1 MSKRKETEGFNLA
14 FLDIMSCGLGA
25 VILVFML
32 VKTNV
37 EETTATTN
45 SEVEKLQSDI
55 NRLSALETEKLKSLN
70 DLSSSLDSEIKKQ
83 NALKN
88 QLASVQSKNQTESQQ
103 IKSLNQELE
112 KLKSSIKDIE
122 VKKQSDLVQT
132 ETINE
137 ENYLLGLKVE
147 GRKIAI
153 LVDSSASMT
162 HELLIDIIK
171 VKNGSDQEKKNAEKW
186 LRTKRIVQWLLA
198 RAPKSSEV
206 VVIHFNET
214 AGEIG
219 KPGWKNASDPS
230 TVGSIL
236 SQLETIVPTGGTNL
250 QIGLEQLKKYAP
262 SNLYVITDGLPTKG
276 QSRYKSLNPFAN
288 CSSLRGSSNTI
299 SGECRI
305 KRFRQTLQESS
316 QQNVKTNII
325 LLPIEGDPGAI
336 NEYWNWSA
344 ATGGLLISPALNWP

>member
-32 VKTNV
+32 VKTNA
-37 EETTATTN
+37 EDTTSTSN
-45 SEVEKLQSDI
+45 SEVEKLQNDI
-55 NRLSALETEKLKSLN
+55 NRLSELENEKLKNLN
-70 DLSSSLDSEIKKQ
+70 DLSISLDSEIKKQ
-83 NALKN
+83 DALKS
-88 QLASVQSKNQTESQQ
+88 QLVSVQSKNETESQQ
-103 IKSLNQELE
+103 IKSLNRELE
-112 KLKSSIKDIE
+112 KLKSSIKGIE

-147 GRKIAI
+147 GQKIAI

-162 HELLIDIIK
+162 HEKLIDIIK
-171 VKNGSDQEKKNAEKW
+171 VKNGSDQEKKNANKW
-186 LRTKRIVQWLLA
+186 RRTKRILQWLLA
-198 RAPKSSEV
+198 RAPKSSEI
-206 VVIHFNET
+206 VVIHFNEK
-214 AGEIG
+214 AEELG
-219 KPGWKNASDPS
+219 KPGWKNVSDPNTIS
-230 TVGSIL
+230 TIL
-236 SQLETIVPTGGTNL
+236 SQLEAVTPTGGTNL
-250 QIGLEQLKKYAP
+250 QTGLEQLKKYAP

-305 KRFRQTLQESS
+305 KLFRQTLQESS
-316 QQNVKTNII
+316 KQNVITNII
-325 LLPIEGDPGAI
+325 LLPVEGDPDAI
-336 NEYWNWSA
+336 NEYWSWSA

>member
-37 EETTATTN
+37 EDSHSTTN
-45 SEVEKLQSDI
+45 SEAEKLQNDI
-55 NRLSALETEKLKSLN
+55 SRLSELENEKLKKLN
-70 DLSSSLDSEIKKQ
+70 DLSSNLNNEIKKQ
-83 NALKN
+83 NTLKK
-88 QLASVQSKNQTESQQ
+88 QLASVQSKNETESQQ
-103 IKSLNQELE
+103 VKSLNQELE

-147 GRKIAI
+147 GQKIAI
-153 LVDSSASMT
+153 LIDSSASMT
-162 HELLIDIIK
+162 HEKLIDIIK
-171 VKNGSDQEKKNAEKW
+171 VKNGSDLEKKNADKW
-186 LRTKRIVQWLLA
+186 RRTKRIVQWLLA
-198 RAPKSSEV
+198 RAPRSSEV
-206 VVIHFNET
+206 VVIHFNEK
-214 AGEIG
+214 ADELGQS
-219 KPGWKNASDPS
+219 GWRNMADPN
-230 TVGSIL
+230 TVGTIL
-236 SQLETIVPTGGTNL
+236 SQLGAVVPTGGTNL

-262 SNLYVITDGLPTKG
+262 SSLYVITDGLPTKG

-288 CSSLRGSSNTI
+288 CSSLRGASNTI

-305 KRFRQTLQESS
+305 KLFRQTLQDSS
-316 QQNVKTNII
+316 QQGVKTNII
-325 LLPIEGDPGAI
+325 LLPIEGDPDAI

>member
-37 EETTATTN
+37 DDTASTTN

-55 NRLSALETEKLKSLN
+55 SRLSELENEKLKNLN
-70 DLSSSLDSEIKKQ
+70 DLSSSLDNEIKKQ
-83 NALKN
+83 NALKS
-88 QLASVQSKNQTESQQ
+88 QLASIRSKNETESQQ
-103 IKSLNQELE
+103 IKSLNQDLE
-112 KLKSSIKDIE
+112 KLKNSIKDIE

-132 ETINE
+132 EVINE

-147 GRKIAI
+147 GGRIAI

-162 HELLIDIIK
+162 HEKLIDIIK
-171 VKNGSDQEKKNAEKW
+171 VKNGSDQEKKNADKW

-198 RAPKSSEV
+198 RAPKSSEI
-206 VVIHFNET
+206 VVIHFNEK
-214 AGEIG
+214 ADELG
-219 KPGWKNASDPS
+219 KPGWKNIADPNTVS
-230 TVGSIL
+230 TIL
-236 SQLETIVPTGGTNL
+236 SQLEAVIPSGGTNL

-262 SNLYVITDGLPTKG
+262 SSLYVITDGLPTKG

-305 KRFRQTLQESS
+305 KLFRQTLQESS
-316 QQNVKTNII
+316 TQNVKTNII
-325 LLPIEGDPGAI
+325 LLPIEGDPDAI
-336 NEYWNWSA
+336 NEYWSWSA
-344 ATGGLLISPALNWP
+344 TTGGLLISPALNWP

>member
-1 MSKRKETEGFNLA
+1 
-14 FLDIMSCGLGA
+14 
-25 VILVFML
+25 ML
-32 VKTNV
+32 VKNNV
-37 EETTATTN
+37 EDTTSTSN

-55 NRLSALETEKLKSLN
+55 SRLSELESEKLKSLN
-70 DLSSSLDSEIKKQ
+70 ELSSSLDSEIKKQ
-83 NALKN
+83 KTLKN
-88 QLASVQSKNQTESQQ
+88 QLASVQAKNQTDSEQ

-147 GRKIAI
+147 GQKIAI

-162 HELLIDIIK
+162 HEKLIDIIK
-171 VKNGSDQEKKNAEKW
+171 VKNGSDQEKKNADKW
-186 LRTKRIVQWLLA
+186 RRTKRITQWLLA
-198 RAPKSSEV
+198 RAPKSSEI
-206 VVIHFNET
+206 VVIHFNEK
-214 AGEIG
+214 AGELG
-219 KPGWKNASDPS
+219 KAGWKDVSDPS
-230 TVGSIL
+230 TVGTIL
-236 SQLETIVPTGGTNL
+236 SQLEAVTPTGGTNL

-299 SGECRI
+299 SGECRV
-305 KRFRQTLQESS
+305 KLFRQTLQESS
-316 QQNVKTNII
+316 QQHVKTNII
-325 LLPIEGDPGAI
+325 LLPIEGDPDAI
-336 NEYWNWSA
+336 NEYWSWSA